1 MSPWRR
7 GRYGSRADYD
17 TERYDRHGIPRCKHC
32 GGEGRFV
39 SFDLN
44 PKTAPPVCVRV
55 WLRRGEGKRM
65 SINCDEKWRFL
76 IPLWRN
82 TEAYIALR
90 RSSR

>member
-1 MSPWRR
+1 
-7 GRYGSRADYD
+7 
-17 TERYDRHGIPRCKHC
+17 
-32 GGEGRFV
+32 
-39 SFDLN
+39 
-44 PKTAPPVCVRV
+44 
-55 WLRRGEGKRM
+55 M